1 MDSQI
6 RYEPHHDQRVF
17 THGLDSPQ
25 PHPPTRNKRKLA
37 GRGQGRRAGRHC
49 TAPAAGAKL
58 AMVGALLGELRVA
71 ARATARAGA
80 AGDAGGGAY
89 ALCVGGGDTLL
100 ADCLAARQTN
110 LEMI

>member
-37 GRGQGRRAGRHC
+37 GRGQGRGG
-49 TAPAAGAKL
+49 TALRRRL
-58 AMVGALLGELRVA
+58 APRGGSW
-71 ARATARAGA
+71 ARRGWRLGA
-80 AGDAGGGAY
+80 AGPADR
-89 ALCVGGGDTLL
+89 ALEKWIVLTGSSSVS
-100 ADCLAARQTN
+100 
-110 LEMI
+110 